1 MHGWEGNSVK
11 RNQIINCH
19 VTVLCPITHQE
30 TLLLYVKKKKKNTN
44 TNTKTT
50 FKKVV
55 VFLVEQQGGHRRM
68 DDGVLICV
76 EAGCAAAL

>member
-30 TLLLYVKKKKKNTN
+30 TLLLYVKKKKKKNTN

-50 FKKVV
+50 LKKVV
-55 VFLVEQQGGHRRM
+55 VFLVEQQGGHVGWM
-68 DDGVLICV
+68 MAC
-76 EAGCAAAL
+76 